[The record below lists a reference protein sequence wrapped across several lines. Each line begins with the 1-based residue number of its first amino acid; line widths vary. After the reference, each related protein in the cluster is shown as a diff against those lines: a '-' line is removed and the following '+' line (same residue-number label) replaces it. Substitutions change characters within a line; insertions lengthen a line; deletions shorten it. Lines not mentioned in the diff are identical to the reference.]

1 LNDPIDFGNIES
13 TSGDVGAEEDSGRGV
28 TEFEESVGSLL
39 LLLFTLSTID
49 SGITISSRVLET
61 SEGRGEKSGRT

>member
-1 LNDPIDFGNIES
+1 MNVVSRIIRRVELNDPIDFGNIES

-39 LLLFTLSTID
+39 LLLLA
-49 SGITISSRVLET
+49 LL
-61 SEGRGEKSGRT
+61 